1 MKKGKKLLR
10 NVLIIA
16 IAIYIIYV
24 LVNQQKTLNEYSETT
39 EQLQQQIAEE
49 ESNKEELNKKKE
61 DVNSLEFIQEM
72 AREKLDMYLP
82 NERVYVDQGM

>member
-39 EQLQQQIAEE
+39 EQLQQQIAQEE
-49 ESNKEELNKKKE
+49 NNKEELNKKKE